1 PRTIFPRISH
11 VFLRDFSRLT
21 RHYTSDAKK
30 NEAVVPKRTTPR
42 PRRALFYGTK
52 NYEIV
57 KECSEERKIKSSL
70 NVTAD
75 SIVYD
80 LEDGVA
86 SNRKAIAREMIFDVL
101 GTSLVNE
108 RSEKAVRINAVGSGM
123 ELDDLNV
130 MLRSKNLEGIVIPK
144 VRSADDVKFVS
155 RMIDLIAPDESAL
168 AVMNIKQIATSDPRL
183 DALIFAAE
191 DYCADVGIIR
201 TRSRKEMLLAR
212 QIIVTA
218 ASAYE
223 LQAIDLVCVDFRN
236 DDILTEECQEGREMG
251 YVGKQAIH
259 PRQIDIIQKMF
270 LPDIQDVE
278 RAARIVYGYE
288 QHSKKGIGAFDLDGK
303 MIDLPM
309 VKWAE
314 RILTRATAGGIAIP
328 EIKKDENSIEA

>member
-1 PRTIFPRISH
+1 
-11 VFLRDFSRLT
+11 
-21 RHYTSDAKK
+21 
-30 NEAVVPKRTTPR
+30 
-42 PRRALFYGTK
+42 G
-52 NYEIV
+52 
-57 KECSEERKIKSSL
+57 SEERKIKSSL
-70 NVTAD
+70 KVTAD

-86 SNRKAIAREMIFDVL
+86 SNRKAIAREMIFDAL
-101 GTSLVNE
+101 GATLVNE
-108 RSEKAVRINAVGSGM
+108 KSEKAVRINAIGSGM

-130 MLRSKNLEGIVIPK
+130 ILRSKNLESIVIPK
-144 VRSADDVKFVS
+144 VNSADDIKFVS
-155 RMIDLIAPDESAL
+155 RMIDLIAPDESRSKIRLLASVESAL
-168 AVMNIKQIATSDPRL
+168 AIMNIKQIATSDPRL

-201 TRSRKEMLLAR
+201 TQSRKEMMLAR
-212 QIIVTA
+212 QTIVTA
-218 ASAYE
+218 ANAYE

-236 DDILTEECQEGREMG
+236 DSILTEECQEGREMG

-314 RILTRATAGGIAIP
+314 RILARALTGGMAIP
-328 EIKKDENSIEA
+328 EIKDENSTEA